1 MANQEI
7 IRASP
12 NEGFSIARQAMDDAV
27 DFYLKNGGPAVA
39 RTYIE
44 SLANSLKFYDDCAEA
59 YRHAMERIKL
69 AEEAERQ
76 QEETRNMQQM
86 QQMMMKVIMTVN
98 PKHEDKPTAK
108 NNQKTV
114 QPVALPPKL
123 SAEKAM
129 KMWRILMKEGMIDEH
144 YQPVGLSRTEMALL
158 AEEMTICL
166 ADENDNLLDIKEWKP
181 YETLWHRKNMKA
193 DLQRALKQDKTQ
205 EFRDKLKRIL
215 EGNAPR

>member
-59 YRHAMERIKL
+59 YCHAMERIKL

-181 YETLWHRKNMKA
+181 YESIWHINNMKA
-193 DLQRALKQDKTQ
+193 DHQRALSQEKTP
-205 EFRDKLKRIL
+205 EFRNRLKELFSDI
-215 EGNAPR
+215 